1 MGKLEGK
8 SVLITGASRG
18 IGQITAEL
26 FAAEGA
32 NIVVAARTLN
42 EGDHMLEGSLARTV
56 KNIKDAGGDATGVAA
71 DISLEPECE
80 MLVEKAQA
88 AYGKIDILV
97 NNAALNYYIPLID
110 YPTNRWARCFLINV
124 HAPFILSKLV
134 LNHLV

>member
-32 NIVVAARTLN
+32 KVVVAARTLN

-56 KNIKDAGGDATGVAA
+56 HNIQDAGGDATGVAA
-71 DISLEPECE
+71 DISLEPECK

-97 NNAALNYYIPLID
+97 NNAALNYYIPLIE
-110 YPTNRWARCFLINV
+110 YPTNRWA
-124 HAPFILSKLV
+124 
-134 LNHLV
+134 